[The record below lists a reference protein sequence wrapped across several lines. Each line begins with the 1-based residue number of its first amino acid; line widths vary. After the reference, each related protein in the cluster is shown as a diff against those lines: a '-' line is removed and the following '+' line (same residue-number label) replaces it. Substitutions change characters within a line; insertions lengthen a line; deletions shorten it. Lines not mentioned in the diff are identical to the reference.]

1 MATAELGTQRTE
13 SRNGRKLD
21 QVLHAA
27 RQLFFKQGF
36 AATTMEAVAKEA
48 GVSKATL
55 YAYFENREKLFGA
68 AVGALDD
75 YYTAPLISGAAMP
88 GDIREKLLTFA
99 RDILDLL
106 LHPQTIAAY
115 RTVVSES
122 ARFPEISEAFYV
134 NGARRLLDRL
144 EGFFAAAMATGALR
158 PAPPD
163 RAAEQFIGVIR
174 GDLMLRALLGVK
186 SKQTSGDAD
195 AIIASGVDMFYRAY
209 RPDEAENGK

>member
-1 MATAELGTQRTE
+1 MTTSELALPRVTPR
-13 SRNGRKLD
+13 SRRKLD
-21 QVLHAA
+21 QILQAA

-55 YAYFENREKLFGA
+55 YAYFKSREMLFGA
-68 AVGALDD
+68 AVGALDNH
-75 YYTAPLISGAAMP
+75 YTASLISGATTP
-88 GDIREKLLTFA
+88 GDIREKLLRFA
-99 RDILDLL
+99 KDILELL

-158 PAPPD
+158 SAPPD

-174 GDLMLRALLGVK
+174 GDLMLRALLSVK
-186 SKQTSGDAD
+186 SKRENDDAD
-195 AIIASGVDMFYRAY
+195 AIIASGVDVFYRAY
-209 RPDEAENGK
+209 RPEESGSGK